1 MNKNDD
7 KQLWDLLSKAG
18 NTSPS
23 PMFTQNILQTIQDQN
38 IQMDIPAKS
47 RFSLFSSK
55 TILRAAAC
63 AVALF
68 TAVICFSQYKGV
80 SGDYNDSF
88 ASSNYSEE
96 LTSVETA
103 VLILQREDS
112 DPLIEAAT
120 SCKDDLSEEEMLYL
134 LANI

>member
-23 PMFTQNILQTIQDQN
+23 PMFTQNILRTIQEQN
-38 IQMDIPAKS
+38 IQMDIPAKP
-47 RFSLFSSK
+47 RLSLFSSK

-80 SGDYNDSF
+80 SGDYSDSY

-103 VLILQREDS
+103 VLVLQRDDS

-120 SCKDDLSEEEMLYL
+120 SCKDDLSEEEMIYL

>member
-23 PMFTQNILQTIQDQN
+23 PMFTQNILRTIQEQN
-38 IQMDIPAKS
+38 IQMDIPTKPS
-47 RFSLFSSK
+47 LSLFSSK

-80 SGDYNDSF
+80 LSDYGDSY

-103 VLILQREDS
+103 VLVLQREDS

-120 SCKDDLSEEEMLYL
+120 SCKDDLSEEEMIYL

>member
-23 PMFTQNILQTIQDQN
+23 PMFTQNILSTIQDQN
-38 IQMDIPAKS
+38 IQMDIPAPP
-47 RFSLFSSK
+47 RFSLFASK

-63 AVALF
+63 AVVLF

-80 SGDYNDSF
+80 SDANSDSY
-88 ASSNYSEE
+88 ASSNYSEN

-103 VLILQREDS
+103 VLVLQRDDS
-112 DPLIEAAT
+112 DPLMEAAM
-120 SCKDDLSEEEMLYL
+120 SCKDDLSEEEMVYL